1 MPNAR
6 QFDTAMDEAFDKIS
20 AELNE
25 PDEPQETPNNNG
37 VLEIQRQKNAQD
49 YAIKKEQNELKREEL
64 NLKKAIA
71 IADHN

>member
-20 AELNE
+20 AELNA
-25 PDEPQETPNNNG
+25 PDEPQETPNND
-37 VLEIQRQKNAQD
+37 VLEIQKQKNAQD